1 MYRIDR
7 EKTPMTLA
15 RENPTHLNILAA
27 VPVLFLSAVVMA
39 AAVYATVFGPA
50 AQAAADRAEAQEIDA
65 ENREFCALF
74 GVRAGESNYANCAS
88 GLAEIRRRQSER
100 ISLRSTGIL

>member
-1 MYRIDR
+1 
-7 EKTPMTLA
+7 MTLA
-15 RENPTHLNILAA
+15 RENPKHLSIRAA

-50 AQAAADRAEAQEIDA
+50 AQAAADRAEAKEIDA
-65 ENREFCALF
+65 ENREFCARY
-74 GVRAGESNYANCAS
+74 GVRVGEANYANCAG

-100 ISLRSTGIL
+100 ISLRSTGIM